1 MATRIACTFAALA
14 SLAAVAA
21 AGPALA
27 ADKIAYPVTTGTM
40 IMQSSPG
47 SGGDLFLRAVADAAN
62 RQIGANFAVE
72 NVTGGSGAKAMALLG
87 KSPGDGSMLMGV
99 SPTYVNTSLLS
110 KPPVSYTD
118 LQPIVRLFLDSVIV
132 VVREDSPYKTLKDV
146 IEAAKKAPHSVK
158 VAVGEPGGLETQTM
172 IELMQKTGTQLT
184 VISHDG
190 GGDALLSVLNG
201 TGDMAIGEAAE
212 LKSQL
217 DAKQIR
223 PIAAYTEA
231 RIATFPDLP
240 TAREQGIDMVVQKFR
255 GIIGPKNVS
264 PEVIKAWEAA
274 VPKMLNDPAFK
285 KWYEEGAL
293 IPAFQPHDQFEA
305 FIDNFGAKQKQFFL
319 DNNMIKG

>member
-1 MATRIACTFAALA
+1 MAALA
-14 SLAAVAA
+14 SFAAVAMNGA
-21 AGPALA
+21 ALA
-27 ADKIAYPVTTGTM
+27 QDKIPYPVSTSTM
-40 IMQSSPG
+40 VMQSSPG

-62 RQIGANFAVE
+62 RHIAANFAVE

-87 KSPGDGSMLMGV
+87 KSRGDGSMLMGV

-110 KPPVSYTD
+110 KPPVGYSD

-146 IEAAKKAPHSVK
+146 VEAAKKAPNSVK

-172 IELMQKTGTQLT
+172 IELMQKTGTTIT

-201 TGDMAIGEAAE
+201 TADFAIGEAAE
-212 LKSQL
+212 LRGQL
-217 DAKQIR
+217 DARQIR
-223 PIAAYTEA
+223 PIAAYTEK
-231 RIATFPDLP
+231 RINGFPDLP

-255 GIIGPKNVS
+255 GIIGPRNVS
-264 PEVIKAWEAA
+264 PEVIKAWEDA
-274 VPKMLNDPAFK
+274 VPKMLADPAFK

-293 IPAFQPHDQFEA
+293 IPAFQNHTDFEA
-305 FIDNFGAKQKQFFL
+305 FINNFGTQQKEFFL
-319 DNNMIKG
+319 ANNLIKG

>member
-1 MATRIACTFAALA
+1 MANRIACKLAMLA
-14 SLAAVAA
+14 SFTAMAMG
-21 AGPALA
+21 GPAF
-27 ADKIAYPVTTGTM
+27 ADEKIPYPVSTGTM

-47 SGGDLFLRAVADAAN
+47 SGGDLFLRAVADVAN
-62 RQIGANFAVE
+62 RYIGANFAVE

-110 KPPVSYTD
+110 KPPVSYSD

-132 VVREDSPYKTLKDV
+132 VVRQDSPYKSLKDV
-146 IEAAKKAPHSVK
+146 VEAAKKEPHSVK

-201 TGDMAIGEAAE
+201 TGDLAIGEAAE

-217 DAKQIR
+217 DAGQIR
-223 PIAAYTEA
+223 PIAAYTEK
-231 RIATFPDLP
+231 RISSFPDLP

-255 GIIGPKNVS
+255 GIIGPKDVS

-274 VPKMLNDPAFK
+274 VPKMLEDPAFK

-293 IPAFQPHDQFEA
+293 IPAFQNHDQFEA
-305 FIDNFGAKQKQFFL
+305 FVNEFGAQQKQFFL